1 MTSTA
6 AALDPQS
13 EDPHLRYH
21 LDVMALDV
29 TALVQAA
36 GGWLYHRVATG
47 WDVTVMVP
55 AQQNLRPLQILGVQT
70 ADLETA
76 LSAAGGDVAGHGL
89 AVVADAVTRDPRI
102 GRRVQLALRR
112 SATEVVLWGDS
123 WPLTVSH
130 RLSAVRHVLTV
141 GGRAFKRQALV
152 AAEAPVDS
160 QIDCP
165 ELFRSDRKRCL
176 PVHSDLVPVD

>member
-6 AALDPQS
+6 AALDPPS
-13 EDPHLRYH
+13 EEPHLRYH

-55 AQQNLRPLQILGVQT
+55 AHQNLRALQILGVHT
-70 ADLETA
+70 ADLEA
-76 LSAAGGDVAGHGL
+76 ELSAATGDVAGHGL
-89 AVVADAVTRDPRI
+89 AVAADASARDPRI
-102 GRRVQLALRR
+102 RQRVQAALRCR
-112 SATEVVLWGDS
+112 VTEVVLWGES
-123 WPLTVSH
+123 GPVAVNH
-130 RLSAVRHVLTV
+130 RLCAVRHVLTV
-141 GGRAFKRQALV
+141 AGRAFKRQALL
-152 AAEAPVDS
+152 AADAPADGR
-160 QIDCP
+160 IDAP
-165 ELFRSDRKRCL
+165 EMFRSDQKRCL